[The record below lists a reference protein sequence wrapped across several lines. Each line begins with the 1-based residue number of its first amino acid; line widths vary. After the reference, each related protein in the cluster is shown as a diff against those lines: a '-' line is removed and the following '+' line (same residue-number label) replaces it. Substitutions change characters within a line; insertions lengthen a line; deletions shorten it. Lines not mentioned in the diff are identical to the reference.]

1 MRIRL
6 LMLGKTRRPE
16 MRAILDD
23 YLKRIGHSC
32 PIEITEVRDG
42 DAALKKLEADR
53 AATVVLLDA
62 ARKNL
67 ASNALAKWLGELR
80 DRGTRELIFL
90 CGDADGFPDDLRQRA
105 HQKLSLS
112 AMTFSHE
119 LARVMLAEP
128 LSGTSLELAQFTGAI
143 CPGDDETYRPGLW
156 IVLRDKNSAQGRELS
171 TDSRARISATA
182 EQLVKR
188 LQLA

>member
-1 MRIRL
+1 MKIRL

-23 YLKRIGHSC
+23 YVKRINRSC
-32 PIEITEVRDG
+32 PVEIAEVRDAS
-42 DAALKKLEADR
+42 AALKKLDADR

-62 ARKNL
+62 GGKTL
-67 ASNALAKWLGELR
+67 DSNALAKWLGELR
-80 DRGTRELIFL
+80 DRGTRELTFL

-119 LARVMLAEP
+119 LARVMLAEQLYRAFAI
-128 LSGTSLELAQFTGAI
+128 LSGS
-143 CPGDDETYRPGLW
+143 PYP
-156 IVLRDKNSAQGRELS
+156 K
-171 TDSRARISATA
+171 
-182 EQLVKR
+182 
-188 LQLA
+188 